1 MTPGAYP
8 AGAGAALASGR
19 MTTASLDAL
28 RAELRALAEPRVR
41 AQQERVLSPA
51 DDDELLGVRV
61 PVMRGLARAYRGL
74 ALDEVDALLR
84 SRVHEE
90 RFTGLLVL
98 AEQVRAA
105 RGGDRAALVEF
116 YLARTGHVDNWDLV
130 DGSAPVVL
138 GPWLLEEPASAYL
151 LDRLAGSA
159 CVWDRRIAVVATLA
173 LIRAGRYEPT
183 FALVLAL
190 RRDAE
195 PMVHKALGWMLREI
209 SRHDEGAVVAFLDRY
224 AAELPRL
231 TVRHATE
238 RLAPPERARFV
249 RRR

>member
-138 GPWLLEEPASAYL
+138 GPWLLEEPASAHL

-159 CVWDRRIAVVATLA
+159 SVWDRRIAVVATLA

-195 PMVHKALGWMLREI
+195 PMVHKALGWMMREI